1 MKKYRLLLKSKG
13 LHINSILI
21 EMENAPCA
29 QEIFEIF
36 KNDITNKTIKI
47 ISGTF
52 KENMN
57 NFTFE
62 AYELPENF
70 NMGS

>member
-13 LHINSILI
+13 LHTNSILI
-21 EMENAPCA
+21 EMKNAPCA

-36 KNDITNKTIKI
+36 KNDKTNKTIEI

-52 KENMN
+52 EENMN
-57 NFTFE
+57 KFTFE